1 MLMRGTTRASPCVA
15 WAGVRRS
22 CRLLKKH
29 GSWSFEILLFDFG
42 KYAVMDTHKAWAL
55 KLRRQQHDS
64 YTEAFER
71 LMRDLKAGE

>member
-1 MLMRGTTRASPCVA
+1 
-15 WAGVRRS
+15 
-22 CRLLKKH
+22 LKKH